1 MAYYEDNIEF
11 LRCECHCPEHI
22 VVISVN
28 DNGFDEE
35 PFPPEFYIETQA
47 NQWRP
52 FYKRIWVAL
61 KYIFGAE
68 LVWDN
73 TMVHKDDI
81 PKLQSA
87 LDHYNYLA
95 EKSAKKRLDKA
106 KDQCI
111 LGIMVLASPYFVTL
125 DNGNNR

>member
-1 MAYYEDNIEF
+1 MAFYEDEQVF

-22 VVISVN
+22 VVISVS
-28 DNGFDEE
+28 DNAFDGE
-35 PFPPEFYIETQA
+35 PLPPDFYIETQA

-68 LVWDN
+68 LVWEN
-73 TMVHKDDI
+73 TIVHKDDI

-87 LDHYNYLA
+87 INHYNYLA
-95 EKSAKKRLDKA
+95 EKYAKKTLDK
-106 KDQCI
+106 
-111 LGIMVLASPYFVTL
+111 S
-125 DNGNNR
+125 NS